1 VKDLNDDFAQIEIEI
16 SEPIISFKE
25 TIKMTN
31 LRRESDFEKPEKEQE
46 WFEIDEVKAE
56 KEKRDII
63 KDNLKKTGNKGRR
76 RDDSSEE
83 DEEKEKEEETKITQD
98 TEKLDQTDVY
108 IERVMAMKSQ
118 KIRSDYKKIVD
129 INRKMQG

>member
-1 VKDLNDDFAQIEIEI
+1 MKDLNDDFAQIEIEI

-98 TEKLDQTDVY
+98 TEKLDQTDV
-108 IERVMAMKSQ
+108 
-118 KIRSDYKKIVD
+118 
-129 INRKMQG
+129 

>member
-1 VKDLNDDFAQIEIEI
+1 
-16 SEPIISFKE
+16 
-25 TIKMTN
+25 MTN

-63 KDNLKKTGNKGRR
+63 KDSLKKTGNKGRR